1 MSDTILVINSGSS
14 SVKSALYSASGNS
27 PILQAQANGL
37 GGSAAA
43 TLKITQKKTS
53 HRIDLPAADHES
65 ALSALLNALQKSDL
79 TSAIKAVGHRVVH
92 GGEFF
97 SQAHIIDNK
106 VKQKIHQCED
116 LAPLHNPAN
125 LSGIEIVE
133 SLLPGIPQVAVFDT
147 AFHRSLPPRS
157 FHYAIPARWYRQ
169 YKVRRFGFHGIN
181 HQYIAETSLPLLDR
195 LQRPQR
201 IVSAHLGNGC
211 SICAI
216 KDGHSIDTSMGFTP
230 LEGLMMGTRSGDIDA
245 GLLEYLCEKENMN
258 METATHILNKES
270 GLKGVSELSN
280 DMRELLQA
288 SDNGHAGAELAINL
302 FCYRLAKAIASYLVP
317 LGTIEAIVFTGGIG
331 EHAAP
336 IRQRVTEFLSG
347 LNFHLD
353 ADLNNRNESH
363 IRNIAG
369 ADSRPV
375 FIIPANEE
383 WMIAHQS
390 WKLIQE

>member
-1 MSDTILVINSGSS
+1 
-14 SVKSALYSASGNS
+14 
-27 PILQAQANGL
+27 
-37 GGSAAA
+37 
-43 TLKITQKKTS
+43 
-53 HRIDLPAADHES
+53 
-65 ALSALLNALQKSDL
+65 
-79 TSAIKAVGHRVVH
+79 
-92 GGEFF
+92 
-97 SQAHIIDNK
+97 
-106 VKQKIHQCED
+106 
-116 LAPLHNPAN
+116 
-125 LSGIEIVE
+125 
-133 SLLPGIPQVAVFDT
+133 
-147 AFHRSLPPRS
+147 
-157 FHYAIPARWYRQ
+157 
-169 YKVRRFGFHGIN
+169 
-181 HQYIAETSLPLLDR
+181 
-195 LQRPQR
+195 
-201 IVSAHLGNGC
+201 
-211 SICAI
+211 
-216 KDGHSIDTSMGFTP
+216 
-230 LEGLMMGTRSGDIDA
+230 MMGTRSGDIDA